1 MNLLNV
7 YSFYTISIL
16 FKILY
21 KDISFELI
29 VKYYIASA
37 LLQLIISLVMFLDV
51 DKMVCFTDLLKYTSL
66 AETKLI
72 EEMGARLIG
81 FGTQFFQ
88 SGIIHGMILLLLVF
102 YADKKSVCYMKK
114 YSCALFFV

>member
-1 MNLLNV
+1 MWVLFGYYIFDYFCVVNGTNDYTFLQFGIVNLLNV

-51 DKMVCFTDLLKYTSL
+51 DKMVCFTDLLKYRL
-66 AETKLI
+66 WLKLN
-72 EEMGARLIG
+72 
-81 FGTQFFQ
+81 
-88 SGIIHGMILLLLVF
+88 
-102 YADKKSVCYMKK
+102 
-114 YSCALFFV
+114 